1 MTDSLVIPPRFCGPP
16 GSGNGGYVCGRIAAY
31 VDGPATV
38 TLRRPPP
45 LATPMT
51 LGRADGSGVRIYHGR
66 TLIAEA
72 ASSPGSQARPIPGPV
87 SMADAHAAAGGAR
100 YYADPVFPG
109 CFVCGTGRGPGDGL
123 RIFPGPLA
131 GRPLWAA
138 PWAPDPSVA
147 DADGRVR
154 PEVVWAA
161 LDCPSGIAAADA
173 ADLARDTAILLG
185 RMTASLEV
193 PPMAGDQCM
202 VIAWPGGRDGRKL
215 EAGSA
220 LLGPGGTVLAAASA
234 VWLTVPRP
242 VPALAAEGP
251 PRVRPVTTGP
261 PRPRPSAA
269 PGAARDPWGALQ
281 GRTAGRRPP

>member
-1 MTDSLVIPPRFCGPP
+1 MKGSLVIPSRFCGPP

-31 VDGPATV
+31 ADGPVTV

-45 LATPMT
+45 LDTPMAVERDHE
-51 LGRADGSGVRIYHGR
+51 GAVRVRDGG

-72 ASSPGSQARPIPGPV
+72 TSSPGRPAAGIPGAV
-87 SMADAHAAAGGAR
+87 SMADARTAAGRSR

-109 CFVCGTGRGPGDGL
+109 CFVCGTGRRPGDGL

-138 PWAPDPSVA
+138 PWTPDPSVTGA
-147 DADGRVR
+147 GGRVR

-161 LDCPSGIAAADA
+161 LDCPSGIAAAEA
-173 ADLARDTAILLG
+173 AGLARDTAVLLG
-185 RMTASLEV
+185 RMTASLAV
-193 PPMAGDQCM
+193 PPRSGDQCL

-215 EAGSA
+215 LAGSA
-220 LLGPGGTVLAAASA
+220 LLGPGDKVLAAARA

-242 VPALAAEGP
+242 VPALAAEGA
-251 PRVRPVTTGP
+251 
-261 PRPRPSAA
+261 S
-269 PGAARDPWGALQ
+269 
-281 GRTAGRRPP
+281 